1 MLTMT
6 RLKILIIRIM
16 INSNDDNTKKKTFNH
31 NMYGFGVDYSI
42 LVQALCGI
50 LVLVM
55 QTSILRFSGF
65 AYFWLPG

>member
-1 MLTMT
+1 MM
-6 RLKILIIRIM
+6 IIPRR
-16 INSNDDNTKKKTFNH
+16 KTFNH

>member
-16 INSNDDNTKKKTFNH
+16 IKSNDDNTKKKTFNH
-31 NMYGFGVDYSI
+31 MYGFGVDYSI